1 MAYVQSAYPSLFFVD
16 TNKENIIKMQANW
29 FVTFSA
35 KVLHRTICVD
45 FGSKRR
51 LQFDRQ
57 VALWRNYWLR
67 IQPNAKTV
75 CEAARCNTTNHFRSS
90 TRHEKDFERRELGF
104 LWNCRTTRFFRYKT
118 HHNEPRTVIFFRSIQ
133 HGLSVIRKRE
143 NTRHPFQVELI
154 NRLKDGLKS

>member
-1 MAYVQSAYPSLFFVD
+1 
-16 TNKENIIKMQANW
+16 MQANW

-35 KVLHRTICVD
+35 KVLHRTICVH

-90 TRHEKDFERRELGF
+90 TRREKDFERRELGF

-118 HHNEPRTVIFFRSIQ
+118 HHNESQTVIFFARYNTICRLFVSVKI
-133 HGLSVIRKRE
+133 HGILSKWNWSTVWKMGQSCRKRKR
-143 NTRHPFQVELI
+143 NFGLFVRTRNIEA
-154 NRLKDGLKS
+154 